1 MLEYSLD
8 DTIIAISTPPGYGG
22 IGIIR
27 LSGEKALPIA
37 IRIFRPKKK
46 PGAGVLPGQA
56 IIGNLIDFENN
67 EIFDEAYLIFFPAP
81 RSYTRE
87 NVVEISCHGSPAVM
101 ENVIRLGIKAGARH
115 AHPGEFTLRAYWKGR
130 IDIIQAEAVNDLIR
144 AASIKQ
150 ARIAFGHLEGR
161 LSRQISEIRDKIVH
175 LLSQIEAAIEFPD
188 QNLRITPKKIALA
201 FEKMIEFLEKLVASY
216 DAGKALTEGLIIAIT
231 GRTNVGKST
240 LFNALLEE
248 QRAIVTPYAG
258 TTRDYLREKIKIKD
272 VVINLV
278 DMAGLGRASSLIE
291 KEGMKKGDKIA
302 SQAEGLLVLMDMSR
316 KETREDFAII
326 EKYKQKKI
334 LLVFNKIDLPS
345 KMDAAKIKNRY
356 RDLPYLDISALKG
369 TNLIHLKNEIY
380 KIFLPKLKDGEDVIF
395 HLRQKLLIEEILD
408 HLKNGRELLES
419 GFPEEVYA
427 EEIRKIVPVVGR
439 LTGEIHADDVIE
451 NIFSRF
457 CLGK

>member
-27 LSGEKALPIA
+27 LSGKKALPIA

-216 DAGKALTEGLIIAIT
+216 DAGKALTEGLMIAIT

-291 KEGMKKGDKIA
+291 KEGMKKGNKIA
-302 SQAEGLLVLMDMSR
+302 SQAEGLLVLIDVSR
-316 KETREDFAII
+316 KETREDFALI

-356 RDLPYLDISALKG
+356 KDLPSLDISALKG
-369 TNLIHLKNEIY
+369 TNLIHLKKKIY
-380 KIFLPKLKDGEDVIF
+380 EIFLPKLKDGEDVIF